1 MIKKLHILVFRTYL
15 GPFLLAFSVTLFL
28 LVMQFLAMYMD
39 EIAGKDLGLEILGKL
54 FYYATSKMV
63 VMALPIGLMSGAL
76 ITFGGM
82 GEHYELAAIKSCGI
96 NLFKISTPL
105 ILFAFLMTGFSMYLS
120 FYTIPRANLKFFS
133 LLYDVQRKKA
143 EVAIKPGYFYSDIDG
158 FVIRIG
164 DKNKLTGVMYDMI
177 VYNHL
182 QGSGNKDVIL
192 ADSARMMMEPGKEQL
207 RLVLYHGARYEE
219 YQPDAGKN
227 NDPFA
232 RMMFDS
238 LYYRMKLEGFTIE
251 RTDENLFTRHQI
263 TMVRDSLV
271 SEIRKIQKEEKN
283 DHRNFMTNL
292 KPYSGIDSAIMV
304 SYSPKNLKDIPPK
317 TIQDSLLQ
325 KDVKLTGK
333 ELLIEKIAAI
343 PTANTVEILNRAIN
357 NARTLKQNIGFR
369 KTEIEEDRKHNY
381 GYQYELWS
389 MYAIPAN
396 CIIFM
401 LIGISLGAI
410 VRKGGLGLPS
420 LISIGFF
427 VIFYLMYMQGKKLSK
442 DGVLEPW
449 LGASLSIIVLT
460 PVAIA
465 TMYQAIMD
473 AKLIDESSREMWR
486 DKIVDVFRR
495 IFSMKKK

>member
-1 MIKKLHILVFRTYL
+1 
-15 GPFLLAFSVTLFL
+15 
-28 LVMQFLAMYMD
+28 MQFLAMYME
-39 EIAGKDLGLEILGKL
+39 EIAGKDLGIDILGKL

-96 NLFKISTPL
+96 NLFKISTSL
-105 ILFAFLMTGFSMYLS
+105 ILFSILMTACSMYLS

-192 ADSARMMMEPGKEQL
+192 ADSAKMMMEPGKEQL

-232 RMMFDS
+232 RMLFDS

-263 TMVRDSLV
+263 TMVKDSLV
-271 SEIRKIQKEEKN
+271 SEIRKIQQEEKN
-283 DHRNFMTNL
+283 DHKNFLTNL
-292 KPYSGIDSAIMV
+292 KPYNGIDSTMIT
-304 SYSPKNLKDIPPK
+304 YSPKNIKDLPAQ

-325 KDVKLTGK
+325 KDVHLA
-333 ELLIEKIAAI
+333 EKTPLAEQLAVV
-343 PTANTVEILNRAIN
+343 PTANTVEIMNRAIN

-369 KTEIEEDRKHNY
+369 KNEMEEDRKHNF

-389 MYAIPAN
+389 MYALPLN

-401 LIGISLGAI
+401 LIGIALGAI

-427 VIFYLMYMQGKKLSK
+427 VIFYLLYMQGKKLAK
-442 DGVLEPW
+442 DGVIEPW

-473 AKLIDESSREMWR
+473 TKLIDESSREMWR
-486 DKIVDVFRR
+486 DRIVDIFRT
-495 IFSMKKK
+495 IFKRKKKIA

>member
-1 MIKKLHILVFRTYL
+1 M
-15 GPFLLAFSVTLFL
+15 AFSVTLFL
-28 LVMQFLAMYMD
+28 LVMQFLAMYME

-105 ILFAFLMTGFSMYLS
+105 ILFAFLMTGVSMYLS

-182 QGSGNKDVIL
+182 TGGGNKDVIL

-232 RMMFDS
+232 RMLFDS
-238 LYYRMKLEGFTIE
+238 LYYRMKLDGFTIE

-271 SEIRKIQKEEKN
+271 SEIRKIQQEQVN

-292 KPYSGIDSAIMV
+292 KPYSGIDSSIMI
-304 SYSPKNLKDIPPK
+304 SAAKNKADTSPKA
-317 TIQDSLLQ
+317 IQDSLLQ
-325 KDVKLTGK
+325 KDIHLGQDEPIIAKV
-333 ELLIEKIAAI
+333 AAI
-343 PTANTVEILNRAIN
+343 PTANTVEIINRAIN

-389 MYAIPAN
+389 MYALPLN

-420 LISIGFF
+420 LISIAFF
-427 VIFYLMYMQGKKLSK
+427 VVFYLLYMQGKKLSK

-460 PVAIA
+460 PIAIA

-473 AKLIDESSREMWR
+473 TKLLDESTREMWR
-486 DKIVDVFRR
+486 DKVLYFFSRIFRR
-495 IFSMKKK
+495 KKA